1 MQIEILHKAVQHR
14 PKCCIRNR
22 KAPQE
27 GELYSQQGKGL
38 HHRIILVVP
47 CLLQT
52 LLCHQNTLR
61 KGLWNDRCSRLG
73 WLRPSISLWSSPCCE
88 QGAQL
93 DDFQRFLSRYDI
105 KDLSQKKVC
114 HFLKILNFLLKFAF
128 VFLSLGSALVSQYKS
143 SLLSLLRLHSEVL
156 NGFS

>member
-1 MQIEILHKAVQHR
+1 MQTEILHKAVQHR
-14 PKCCIRNR
+14 PKCCIR

-38 HHRIILVVP
+38 RCRIILVVP

-73 WLRPSISLWSSPCCE
+73 RLRPPVSLWSSPCCE

-93 DDFQRFLSRYDI
+93 DDFQRSLSRYDI

-114 HFLKILNFLLKFAF
+114 QFFKNTKLFAEICF
-128 VFLSLGSALVSQYKS
+128 CFP
-143 SLLSLLRLHSEVL
+143 EF
-156 NGFS
+156 GFSTCLTV